1 MNTLYLKGETIMDK
15 TKIVL
20 EINDK
25 QIINPTHEMLIEN
38 GWEIYKQPE
47 TLIDELKI
55 SKENKKLEILNYDSS
70 ENVNSFMIGEYN
82 VWLDKST
89 RTGLMLRFQA
99 EQAISRET
107 TTLWYDNIQFELPIN
122 TAIMMLYSLE
132 LYASACYDNTHAH
145 LAKVEALKTV
155 EEVESYDFTTG
166 YPEKLKF

>member
-1 MNTLYLKGETIMDK
+1 MNTLYIKGETIIDK
-15 TKIVL
+15 NRIVL

-25 QIINPTHEMLIEN
+25 QIINPPHEMLIEN

-47 TLIDELKI
+47 TLIDELTLI
-55 SKENKKLEILNYDSS
+55 KENKKLEILNYDSS
-70 ENVNSFMIGEYN
+70 ESVNSFMIGEHN

-99 EQAISRET
+99 EQAISRLN
-107 TTLWYDNIQFELPIN
+107 TTLWYDNLQFELPIN

-132 LYASACYDNTHAH
+132 IYASACYDNTHAH

-155 EEVESYDFTTG
+155 EEVENYDFTTG